1 MRAFPW
7 IVAGVGI
14 GAGVTLLLR
23 LAEPRAQY
31 ATGYDGVEGAARKAF
46 NWGTKKR
53 AGGKVQSIAG
63 AIKERVGRF
72 TGDDK
77 MTDEGAAERVV
88 GDVKDAAG
96 ELGQAAGETI
106 HDLNR

>member
-23 LAEPRAQY
+23 NAEPRAEY
-31 ATGYDGVEGAARKAF
+31 ATGYDGAEGVTRKAF

-53 AGGKVQSIAG
+53 AGVKVESIAG
-63 AIKERVGRF
+63 AIKEGVERF
-72 TGDDK
+72 TGDDR
-77 MTDEGAAERVV
+77 MADEGAAERVA

-96 ELGQAAGETI
+96 QLGQAAGQTI
-106 HDLNR
+106 QDLNR

>member
-1 MRAFPW
+1 MKAFPW

-23 LAEPRAQY
+23 LAEPRAEY
-31 ATGYDGVEGAARKAF
+31 ATGYDGAEGVARKAF

-53 AGGKVQSIAG
+53 AGGKLQSIAG
-63 AIKERVGRF
+63 AIKEGVGRF
-72 TGDDK
+72 TGDDT
-77 MTDEGAAERVV
+77 MTGEGAAERVA
-88 GDVKDAAG
+88 GNVKDAAG
-96 ELGQAAGETI
+96 ELGQAAGQTI

>member
-23 LAEPRAQY
+23 LTEPRAEY
-31 ATGYDGVEGAARKAF
+31 ATGYDGAEGVARKAF

-63 AIKERVGRF
+63 VIKEGVGTF
-72 TGDDK
+72 TGDDR
-77 MTDEGAAERVV
+77 MTDEGAAERVA
-88 GDVKDAAG
+88 GDLKDAAG
-96 ELGQAAGETI
+96 QVGQAAGQTI